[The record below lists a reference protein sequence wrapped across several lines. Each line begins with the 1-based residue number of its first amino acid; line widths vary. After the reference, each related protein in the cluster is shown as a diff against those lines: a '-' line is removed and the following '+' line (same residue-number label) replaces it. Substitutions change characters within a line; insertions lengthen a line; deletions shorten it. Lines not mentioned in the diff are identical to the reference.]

1 MGNTRDIWLAA
12 TAISALLAG
21 QADVH
26 AQERAGVAR
35 IVNPLAKG
43 QLRGS
48 SVRTIQV
55 GDAVFRNERISTGST
70 GRVQLQLLDK
80 TSVTV
85 GPNSDLVIDK
95 FVYNP
100 STNTGSMAMRYSK
113 GVFRFVGGRASKD
126 QPVEVN
132 TPTAV
137 IGIRGGILLMRDTPD
152 GGIQAIFL
160 AGDEMT
166 ATTNDGDT
174 QSITRTG
181 FMFTITPDGQV
192 TISRAPDALI
202 KEILEQLEQEATDE
216 EGVGGRLTVTGLDDE
231 TWKLK
236 QVPESDDGSGL
247 GPQTLEELQTELGI
261 DIENFESLQDLIDAL
276 ELDGQAG
283 SGGLGGTGTVGG
295 GEGGPLL

>member
-1 MGNTRDIWLAA
+1 
-12 TAISALLAG
+12 
-21 QADVH
+21 
-26 AQERAGVAR
+26 
-35 IVNPLAKG
+35 
-43 QLRGS
+43 
-48 SVRTIQV
+48 
-55 GDAVFRNERISTGST
+55 
-70 GRVQLQLLDK
+70 
-80 TSVTV
+80 
-85 GPNSDLVIDK
+85 
-95 FVYNP
+95 
-100 STNTGSMAMRYSK
+100 
-113 GVFRFVGGRASKD
+113 
-126 QPVEVN
+126 
-132 TPTAV
+132 
-137 IGIRGGILLMRDTPD
+137 
-152 GGIQAIFL
+152 
-160 AGDEMT
+160 MT